1 MGLSNRPVCKMC
13 RREGTK
19 LYLKS
24 DRCDTPKCALER
36 RKYIPGQHGP
46 VSRIKLSEYGIRLR
60 EKQKMKRFFNI
71 SEAQSRRY
79 YDMAS
84 NMHGD
89 TGEEMLQ
96 LMERRLDNVVFRC
109 GLSDTRRQSRL
120 LVNHGH
126 FLVNGKKVDIPAYLV
141 KVNDVVSIRERSG
154 KSFESLILKNEK
166 KQSVTWIESDS
177 KANKYKLVRVPTREE
192 MDVPVNVQFIVEYY
206 SR

>member
-1 MGLSNRPVCKMC
+1 MC

-24 DRCDTPKCALER
+24 DRCDTAKCSLER

-79 YDMAS
+79 YDIAS

-96 LMERRLDNVVFRC
+96 LMERRLDNVIFRC
-109 GLSDTRRQSRL
+109 GLSDTRKQSRL

-141 KVNDVVSIRERSG
+141 KVNDILSIRERST
-154 KSFESLILKNEK
+154 KSFESLIIKNEK

-177 KANKYKLVRVPTREE
+177 KANKYKLVRVPSREE

>member
-13 RREGTK
+13 RREGVK

-24 DRCDTPKCALER
+24 DRCDTAKCSLER

-71 SEAQSRRY
+71 SESQSRRY
-79 YDMAS
+79 YDIAS

-96 LMERRLDNVVFRC
+96 LMERRLDNFVFRS

-141 KVNDVVSIRERSG
+141 KVNDVISIRERST
-154 KSFESLILKNEK
+154 KSFENLILKNAK
-166 KQSVTWIESDS
+166 KQGVTWIESDS
-177 KANKYKLVRVPTREE
+177 SSNSFKLVRVPSRDE

>member
-24 DRCDTPKCALER
+24 DRCDTAKCSLER

-79 YDMAS
+79 YDIAS

-96 LMERRLDNVVFRC
+96 LMERRLDNVIFRC
-109 GLSDTRRQSRL
+109 GLSDTRKQSRL

-141 KVNDVVSIRERSG
+141 KVNDILSIRERST
-154 KSFESLILKNEK
+154 KSFESLIIKNEK

-177 KANKYKLVRVPTREE
+177 KANKYKLVRVPSREE

>member
-1 MGLSNRPVCKMC
+1 MGLLNRPVCKMC

-24 DRCDTPKCALER
+24 DRCDTPKCSLER

-71 SEAQSRRY
+71 GESQSRKY

-109 GLSDTRRQSRL
+109 GLSDTRKQSRL

-126 FLVNGKKVDIPAYLV
+126 FLVNGKKIDIPAYLV
-141 KVNDVVSIRERSG
+141 KINDV
-154 KSFESLILKNEK
+154 
-166 KQSVTWIESDS
+166 D
-177 KANKYKLVRVPTREE
+177 
-192 MDVPVNVQFIVEYY
+192 VNVRHV
-206 SR
+206 

>member
-1 MGLSNRPVCKMC
+1 MGLSSKPVCKMC

-19 LYLKS
+19 LFLKS
-24 DRCDTPKCALER
+24 DRCDTPKCSLER
-36 RKYIPGQHGP
+36 RKYVPGQHGP
-46 VSRIKLSEYGIRLR
+46 VSRTKLSEYGIRLR

-71 SEAQSRRY
+71 SESQSRRY

-96 LMERRLDNVVFRC
+96 LMERRFDNIVYRC

-120 LVNHGH
+120 LVRHGH
-126 FLVNGKKVDIPAYLV
+126 FLVNGKKIDIPAYIV
-141 KVNDVVSIRERSG
+141 KVNDVISIRERSS
-154 KSFESLILKNEK
+154 KSFENLIVKLEK
-166 KQSVTWIESDS
+166 KQGVTWIESDV
-177 KANKYKLVRVPTREE
+177 KGNKYQLVRVPKREE

>member
-177 KANKYKLVRVPTREE
+177 KANMYKLVRVPTREE